1 MDIKRIL
8 EAIDENEVL
17 VLGSGFL
24 GMEAEAV
31 VEKDAQFKEGER
43 ELEIGIE
50 SSSGI
55 DFFPVGMFTRASVMK
70 KLDFALYAMKRISE
84 EEAPIVIDETN
95 QL

>member
-1 MDIKRIL
+1 MDIRKIL

-31 VEKDAQFKEGER
+31 VTKDAPFKGDK
-43 ELEIGIE
+43 IGIE
-50 SSSGI
+50 SSEGV
-55 DFFPVGMFTRASVMK
+55 DFYPMEIFTRVSVMK
-70 KLDFALYAMKRISE
+70 DFDFAIYAMKKMAIE
-84 EEAPIVIDETN
+84 DAPVIIDEID